1 MASREGIIR
10 MTDDAVIY
18 FIAFSVL
25 YILYSLNRMI
35 TTLPVASTSR
45 LALAEMPPDRPQ
57 IDIVH

>member
-1 MASREGIIR
+1 